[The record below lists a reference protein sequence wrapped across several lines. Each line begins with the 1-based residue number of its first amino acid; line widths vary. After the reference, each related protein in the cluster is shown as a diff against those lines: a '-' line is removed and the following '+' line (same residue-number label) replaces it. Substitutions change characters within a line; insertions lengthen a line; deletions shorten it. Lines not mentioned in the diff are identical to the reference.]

1 MHNMFT
7 GIVEEVGEI
16 VSIRRG
22 SRSATLKIKGNVIFS
37 DMKLGDSIAVNGIC
51 LTVTEFGGNVF
62 STDATPETL
71 DRTSLSL
78 LSTGSHVN
86 LERAMSAAGRFGG
99 HIVTGHIDGTAI
111 VSDIRKDDNAVIIR
125 FTCTK
130 EQMEG
135 IIAKGSVAID
145 GISLTVASVDKDS
158 FTVSVIPHTG
168 KETILLERKRGDIV
182 NLETDVIG
190 KYVAKFIAKTE
201 TKTPAVS
208 RITEEY
214 LRERGF

>member
-1 MHNMFT
+1 MFT
-7 GIVEEVGEI
+7 GIVEEVGSI

-22 SRSATLKIKGNVIFS
+22 SRSATLKIQGKEIFS
-37 DMKLGDSIAVNGIC
+37 DIKLGDSIAVNGIC
-51 LTVTEFGGNVF
+51 LTVTEFSGNVF
-62 STDATPETL
+62 STDATPETI

-78 LSTGSHVN
+78 LSTGSPVN

-99 HIVTGHIDGTAI
+99 HIVTGHIDGTAV

-125 FTCTK
+125 FTCSA

-135 IIAKGSVAID
+135 IIEKGSVTID
-145 GISLTVASVDKDS
+145 GISLTVASVENNS

-168 KETILLERKRGDIV
+168 KETTLLSRKRGDLV
-182 NLETDVIG
+182 NIETDVIG
-190 KYVAKFIAKTE
+190 KYVAKFIGRTE
-201 TKTPAVS
+201 TKTPAPS

>member
-1 MHNMFT
+1 MVAEVFT
-7 GIVEEVGEI
+7 GIVEEVGSI

-22 SRSATLKIKGNVIFS
+22 SRSATLRIQGKEIFS

-78 LSTGSHVN
+78 LSAGSHVN
-86 LERAMSAAGRFGG
+86 LERAMSASGRFGG
-99 HIVTGHIDGTAI
+99 HIVTGHIDGTAK
-111 VSDIRKDDNAVIIR
+111 VSDIRKDDNAVILR
-125 FTCTK
+125 FTCSK

-135 IIAKGSVAID
+135 IIEKGSVAVD
-145 GISLTVASVDKDS
+145 GISLTVASVDRDS

-168 KETILLERKRGDIV
+168 KETTLLERKKGEIV

-190 KYVAKFIAKTE
+190 KYVAKFVGKGE
-201 TKTPAVS
+201 EKRS
-208 RITEEY
+208 SFSITEEY

>member
-51 LTVTEFGGNVF
+51 LTVTEFLGNVF

-78 LSTGSHVN
+78 LSN
-86 LERAMSAAGRFGG
+86 
-99 HIVTGHIDGTAI
+99 
-111 VSDIRKDDNAVIIR
+111 
-125 FTCTK
+125 
-130 EQMEG
+130 
-135 IIAKGSVAID
+135 
-145 GISLTVASVDKDS
+145 
-158 FTVSVIPHTG
+158 G
-168 KETILLERKRGDIV
+168 K
-182 NLETDVIG
+182 
-190 KYVAKFIAKTE
+190 
-201 TKTPAVS
+201 
-208 RITEEY
+208 
-214 LRERGF
+214 

>member
-7 GIVEEVGEI
+7 GIVEEVGNI

-22 SRSATLKIKGNVIFS
+22 SRSATLQIQGKEIFS
-37 DMKLGDSIAVNGIC
+37 DIKLGDSIAVNGIC
-51 LTVTEFGGNVF
+51 LTVTGFTGSVF
-62 STDATPETL
+62 TTDATPETI

-78 LSTGSHVN
+78 LSTGSPVN

-99 HIVTGHIDGTAI
+99 HIVTGHIDGTAT

-125 FTCTK
+125 FSCSK

-135 IIAKGSVAID
+135 IIEKGSVAID
-145 GISLTVASVDKDS
+145 GISLTVASVDGNT

-168 KETILLERKRGDIV
+168 KETTLLSRKRGDLV

-190 KYVAKFIAKTE
+190 KYVAKFIGREKSTA
-201 TKTPAVS
+201 PAPS
-208 RITEEY
+208 KITEEY